1 MKLWKNKEPSIGLA
15 IAGGGCKA
23 FFALGVA
30 ESFRREGFHFS
41 AVSATSAGT
50 AMGIAVINQKAD
62 EAVDYF
68 CELTARNPSN
78 FNLKRLLSG
87 ENPFPHEQM
96 YRETIAKIID
106 IKTFKK
112 NKVSLAFNA
121 LSMPYYDSIEEKKW
135 RRKLFFQLF
144 AAYRKEIREA
154 NGGRFYPYMYDV
166 ARNFALKEVIF
177 TEDDFFDAR
186 KIEDIVLATSSA
198 PPVVMTQRRDEVL
211 YLDGGIID
219 NLPVRLLPDVDLTI
233 AIYYQPSTRRILE
246 YHNRQQGRNILWIHP
261 DGKLPVTVWD
271 YTNPDGVRKAYE
283 LGLEA
288 GENHI
293 RLLRQFVKK

>member
-106 IKTFKK
+106 IKTFSAICSASIGDLLKTSRTIVPLVRSCICL
-112 NKVSLAFNA
+112 VS
-121 LSMPYYDSIEEKKW
+121 
-135 RRKLFFQLF
+135 
-144 AAYRKEIREA
+144 
-154 NGGRFYPYMYDV
+154 G
-166 ARNFALKEVIF
+166 
-177 TEDDFFDAR
+177 
-186 KIEDIVLATSSA
+186 
-198 PPVVMTQRRDEVL
+198 
-211 YLDGGIID
+211 
-219 NLPVRLLPDVDLTI
+219 
-233 AIYYQPSTRRILE
+233 
-246 YHNRQQGRNILWIHP
+246 
-261 DGKLPVTVWD
+261 
-271 YTNPDGVRKAYE
+271 
-283 LGLEA
+283 
-288 GENHI
+288 
-293 RLLRQFVKK
+293 

>member
-1 MKLWKNKEPSIGLA
+1 MDVKL
-15 IAGGGCKA
+15 
-23 FFALGVA
+23 FALGVA

-121 LSMPYYDSIEEKKW
+121 LSMPYYDSIEEKNGDGSS
-135 RRKLFFQLF
+135 FFNCLRLIGKKF
-144 AAYRKEIREA
+144 ARQTAV
-154 NGGRFYPYMYDV
+154 G
-166 ARNFALKEVIF
+166 
-177 TEDDFFDAR
+177 
-186 KIEDIVLATSSA
+186 
-198 PPVVMTQRRDEVL
+198 
-211 YLDGGIID
+211 
-219 NLPVRLLPDVDLTI
+219 
-233 AIYYQPSTRRILE
+233 STRTCMMWLVIL
-246 YHNRQQGRNILWIHP
+246 L
-261 DGKLPVTVWD
+261 
-271 YTNPDGVRKAYE
+271 
-283 LGLEA
+283 
-288 GENHI
+288 
-293 RLLRQFVKK
+293 

>member
-1 MKLWKNKEPSIGLA
+1 VKLWKKKDPAIGLA

-30 ESFRREGFHFS
+30 ESFRREGFKFS
-41 AVSATSAGT
+41 AISATSAGT

-68 CELTARNPSN
+68 CQLTARNPSN

-106 IKTFKK
+106 IKTFKR
-112 NKVSLAFNA
+112 NQVSLAFNA
-121 LSMPYYDSIEEKKW
+121 LSMPYYDSLEEKKW

-144 AAYRKEIREA
+144 SAYRKEIRDA
-154 NGGRFYPYMYDV
+154 NSGRFYPYMYDV
-166 ARNFALKEVIF
+166 ARKFALKEVIF
-177 TEDDFFDAR
+177 TEEDFFDAR

-198 PPVVMTQRRDEVL
+198 PPVVMTQQRDSVL

-219 NLPVRLLPDVDLTI
+219 NLPVRLLPDLDLTI

-246 YHNRQQGRNILWIHP
+246 YHNRQQSRNILWIHP

-271 YTNPDGVRKAYE
+271 YTNPDGVRKTYE

-293 RLLRQFVKK
+293 RLLRQFLKK